1 MATVVA
7 AVRSG
12 DFVAHLDPA
21 ELERLTRAY
30 GQELFAR
37 VDRRGPLLLGPRW
50 WDERLM
56 DWTMDDPA
64 VKVQLF
70 RFIDV
75 LPQLADPP
83 SVARHLREYFEQA
96 RQGLPACARLGLRL
110 LPARGRAAQ
119 MLAGVAR
126 TSARRL
132 ARRFIAGSNLGE
144 ALRGIAGLRNRRLG
158 FTVDL
163 LGEATITAGE
173 ADKTQPDIL
182 HLVQGL
188 SAERNH

>member
-37 VDRRGPLLLGPRW
+37 VDRRGPLLLSPGW

-56 DWTMDDPA
+56 HWTMDDPA

-70 RFIDV
+70 RFIDA
-75 LPQLADPP
+75 LPQLGGGR
-83 SVARHLREYFEQA
+83 SVVRHLREYFEEA
-96 RQGLPACARLGLRL
+96 RDSLPGWARFGLHV
-110 LPARGRAAQ
+110 LPARGPAVR
-119 MLAGVAR
+119 
-126 TSARRL
+126 
-132 ARRFIAGSNLGE
+132 
-144 ALRGIAGLRNRRLG
+144 
-158 FTVDL
+158 
-163 LGEATITAGE
+163 
-173 ADKTQPDIL
+173 
-182 HLVQGL
+182 
-188 SAERNH
+188 